1 MGLLFLRK
9 GNVMLKKVLR
19 WTPVTCIVLFVV
31 MFIGMTQA
39 DCTQDGMYSYC
50 DSTLWVANSSSFGIA
65 DIMAMFGH
73 AGGMHLFANAGALL
87 VFAVPA
93 ELILGRKKFI
103 AGVAFAMLVQVI
115 SSEILHSNG
124 LGASGW
130 LMAMPGLMFGASM
143 WKIWHEGEEIGTM
156 VGPIIFFA
164 AGIGTVAMD
173 IAMMGDASNTDHL
186 AHIIGFVSGL
196 VFVIA
201 GLPYL
206 AMTIRDTFH
215 TWQRKRAWKRRY
227 A

>member
-1 MGLLFLRK
+1 M
-9 GNVMLKKVLR
+9 KKVLR
-19 WTPVTCIVLFVV
+19 WVPTVNIILFVL

-39 DCTQDGMYSYC
+39 DCVKDGMYSYC
-50 DSTLWVANSSSFGIA
+50 DSELWTADAESFSVA
-65 DIMAMFGH
+65 DILAMFGH
-73 AGGMHLFANAGALL
+73 GNGMHLLANTCALL
-87 VFAVPA
+87 VFAIPA

-103 AGVAFAMLVQVI
+103 AGVAFAMLVHVI
-115 SSEILHSNG
+115 SSEIQHSNG

-143 WKIWHEGEEIGTM
+143 WKIWHEGEEIWTM
-156 VGPIIFFA
+156 VGPVIFFA

-206 AMTIRDTFH
+206 AMTIRYTFR
-215 TWQRKRAWKRRY
+215 TWKRKRAWEKNRRQ
-227 A
+227 AWAV

>member
-1 MGLLFLRK
+1 M
-9 GNVMLKKVLR
+9 KKVLR
-19 WTPVTCIVLFVV
+19 WVPIVNVILFVL

-39 DCTQDGMYSYC
+39 DCVKDGMYSYC
-50 DSTLWVANSSSFGIA
+50 DSELWTADAESFSVA
-65 DIMAMFGH
+65 DILAMFGH
-73 AGGMHLFANAGALL
+73 GNGMHLLANACALL
-87 VFAVPA
+87 VFAIPA

-103 AGVAFAMLVQVI
+103 AGVVFAMLVHVV
-115 SSEILHSNG
+115 SSEIQHSNG

-143 WKIWHEGEEIGTM
+143 WKIWREGEEIWTM
-156 VGPIIFFA
+156 VGPVIFFA
-164 AGIGTVAMD
+164 VGAGTVAMD
-173 IAMMGDASNTDHL
+173 IASMGDASGIDHL

-215 TWQRKRAWKRRY
+215 AWQRKRAWNRRY